1 MLLAI
6 DAGNTNTVFAVI
18 DGENPIDK
26 WRCATNPGRT
36 GDEYFV
42 WLSTLMRRH
51 DLGSSI
57 DAAII
62 SSVVPRA
69 VFNLK
74 TLCTGYFGCTPL
86 IVGSPDCKLPVAP
99 RVDRGTNVGA
109 DRLVNAV
116 AAFDL
121 YGPDLIVVDFGTATT
136 FDVVDWDG
144 AYIGG
149 VIAPGVEL
157 SMKALHEAAASLPH
171 VDVTRTSRLIGKNT
185 WDCMHAGV
193 YWGYISLIEGI
204 CRRVKAE
211 HGRPMKVIG
220 TGGLANLFAQGE
232 VHFDAINQ
240 DLTIY
245 GLAAINRLN
254 RAAQS

>member
-6 DAGNTNTVFAVI
+6 DAGNTNTVFAII
-18 DGENPIDK
+18 DGEIVVDK

-51 DLGSSI
+51 DLGEGI
-57 DAAII
+57 DSAII
-62 SSVVPRA
+62 SCVVPKA

-74 TLCTGYFGCTPL
+74 SLCSGYFGCTPL
-86 IVGSPDCKLPVAP
+86 IVGSAGSRLPVAA
-99 RVDRGTNVGA
+99 RVDKGTNVGA
-109 DRLVNAV
+109 DRLVNAA

-136 FDVVDWDG
+136 FDVVDLDG

-157 SMKALHEAAASLPH
+157 SVKALHEAAASLPH
-171 VDVTRTSRLIGKNT
+171 VDVTRTRKLIGKNT

-204 CRRVKAE
+204 CHRVKAE

-220 TGGLANLFAQGE
+220 TGGLANLFSQGE
-232 VHFDAINQ
+232 ALFDQINP
-240 DLTIY
+240 DLTIH
-245 GLAAINRLN
+245 GLAVIDKLN
-254 RAAQS
+254 RT